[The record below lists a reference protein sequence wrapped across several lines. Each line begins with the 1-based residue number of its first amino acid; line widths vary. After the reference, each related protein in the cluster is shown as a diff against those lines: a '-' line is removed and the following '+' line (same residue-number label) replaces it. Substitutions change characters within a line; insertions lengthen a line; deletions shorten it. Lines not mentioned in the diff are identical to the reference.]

1 MVFCELLKTLRKA
14 TFDAIEAE
22 KTFEYKALTDPRQL
36 MPYKRASEHVS
47 GT

>member
-1 MVFCELLKTLRKA
+1 MVFCELLRSLRKA
-14 TFDAIEAE
+14 TFDSIEAE
-22 KTFEYKALTDPRQL
+22 KMFEYKALTDPREL